1 MARGKYLKPEDVR
14 DKVITIRVN
23 SHEALKIDKFVNMH
37 KRSKSR
43 VLRSFVLR
51 VADSYLR

>member
-23 SHEALKIDKFVNMH
+23 SHEALKIDKFVNIH

-43 VLRSFVLR
+43 VLRSFILR
-51 VADSYLR
+51 VADSYIK